1 MRQFVNLTAVTLV
14 AYLLGSAG
22 AVLFTAPRLPG
33 LGAARAASAPGG
45 AGGAAPPLN
54 FFASIQGRN
63 VFKAAVDTGP
73 EPGAPGE
80 QLALAK
86 LKAVLLGTM
95 SSDIPS
101 LSRAV
106 VMENNVQRL
115 IKPGDTLGGARVAEI
130 RRRAVVV
137 EAGGRR
143 LLLALD
149 TGEGAAAT
157 LESYGRTALSRTE
170 VKHALQDLP
179 SLSGSIRFAPA
190 EHDEE
195 RRLWVRQISPDG
207 LFGRAGLK
215 KGDIIL
221 RVGGQDVNLD
231 TRPEDFFNL
240 LERDRVDVDLVRDGS
255 PFTLSL
261 AWTK

>member
-1 MRQFVNLTAVTLV
+1 MADRPA
-14 AYLLGSAG
+14 AGRGSAK
-22 AVLFTAPRLPG
+22 VEV
-33 LGAARAASAPGG
+33 
-45 AGGAAPPLN
+45 PPLN
-54 FFASIQGRN
+54 FFAPILGRN

-73 EPGAPGE
+73 EQGAPGE
-80 QLALAK
+80 KVDLAK

-115 IKPGDTLGGARVAEI
+115 IRPGDTLEGTRVAEI

-137 EAGGRR
+137 EAGGKRQ
-143 LLLALD
+143 LLVLD
-149 TGEGAAAT
+149 AGADAAET
-157 LESYGRTALSRTE
+157 IGNFGPTELSISE
-170 VKHALQDLP
+170 VKQALQDIPALA
-179 SLSGSIRFAPA
+179 GSIRFALA

-195 RRLWVRQISPDG
+195 RRLWVRQIRPDS
-207 LFGRAGLK
+207 LFGKAGLK
-215 KGDIIL
+215 KGDIIM
-221 RVGGQDVNLD
+221 RVGGQEVNLD
-231 TRPEDFFNL
+231 TRPEDLFNL

-255 PFTLSL
+255 PLTLSL